1 MNIIISMLYLIFGL
15 IALLF
20 IMALFMKKELYVK
33 CDIVIH
39 VSNQKAYNFLKML
52 NNQDKFNKW
61 AKADPKREW
70 AFKGN
75 DGTIGYVISW
85 KGNKEAGEGEKEIMN
100 LVEGKRIDTE
110 IRFVKPMKITSKII
124 METEAISA
132 NSTKVSLINSGKM
145 NYPMNL
151 FIPIAQKKFPKD
163 MNESLEK
170 LKQIL
175 EKS

>member
-1 MNIIISMLYLIFGL
+1 M
-15 IALLF
+15 ALL
-20 IMALFMKKELYVK
+20 MKKELYVK
-33 CDIVIH
+33 CDIVIN

-61 AKADPKREW
+61 AKADANREW
-70 AFKGN
+70 AYKGT
-75 DGTIGYVISW
+75 DGAIGYVISW
-85 KGNKEAGEGEKEIMN
+85 KGNNDAGEGEKEIMN
-100 LVEGKRIDTE
+100 LVEEKRIETE

-124 METEAISA
+124 METEALSA
-132 NSTKVSLINSGKM
+132 NSTKVALINSGKM

-151 FIPIAQKKFPKD
+151 FIPVAEKKFPKD
-163 MNESLEK
+163 MNESLES